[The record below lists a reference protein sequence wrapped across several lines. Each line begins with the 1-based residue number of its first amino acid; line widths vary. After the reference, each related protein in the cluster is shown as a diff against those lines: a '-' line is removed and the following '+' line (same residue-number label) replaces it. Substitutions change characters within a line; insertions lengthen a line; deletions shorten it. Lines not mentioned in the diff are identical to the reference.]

1 MPAATELTLG
11 ERKMTTTRRRF
22 VQGGLAAGA
31 LTAAPATIRA
41 QTTPTAARTLK
52 AVLHGDL
59 RVFDPVW
66 TTANMTSYHAAMVY
80 DMLFGVND
88 KFEPQPQMV
97 SKYGLSDDK
106 KTYTFEL
113 RDGLKFSDGSPVTAR
128 DCVASV
134 RRWGA
139 RDGGGQHMMA
149 RMADT
154 PVKDEKTFQFVMKEP
169 YPLAIE
175 WLAKAATNA
184 CYIMRE
190 KEAMTD
196 PNQQVTTIIGSGPF
210 VMNQDAVVQGQRYV
224 YDKNPGYNPRSEP
237 AVFTSGG
244 KVVNVD
250 RVVFENIADEAT
262 AIAAIRAGEIDL
274 IEYPNVDLLDSLA
287 GEKDIKLEVLNKQ
300 GQLGWA
306 RLNFLHPPFNNV
318 KARQAMLHLIHPTE
332 VMKATFGDE
341 KYFRGCSSLF
351 GMGTPMENDAN
362 IDWFK
367 GAPNIEKA
375 KQLLKESGYD
385 GRPVV
390 VLQATNIAYMN
401 NAANLIAQ
409 WMRQAGFN
417 VSLQASDWGAVVTRR
432 AVKSAP
438 DQGGWNVFFTSG
450 SVNAFGNP
458 VSLSGHSASGEKG
471 WFGWPSD
478 EKHEAFRDKWAQASN
493 DAERKQIA
501 REMQQNAWDFVPH
514 AYFGQWFQP
523 AALRNLTGLIG
534 MPELIPFWNV
544 KKG

>member
-1 MPAATELTLG
+1 
-11 ERKMTTTRRRF
+11 MTTTRRRF
-22 VQGGLAAGA
+22 VQGSLAAGA
-31 LTAAPATIRA
+31 LVAAPATIRA
-41 QTTPTAARTLK
+41 QATPSVDRTIR

-59 RVFDPVW
+59 RVFDPIW
-66 TTANMTSYHAAMVY
+66 TTANMTSYHAGMVY
-80 DMLFGVND
+80 DTLFGVND
-88 KFEPQPQMV
+88 KYEPQPQMV
-97 SKYGLSDDK
+97 SKWGLSDDR

-113 RDGLKFSDGSPVTAR
+113 RDGLRFTDGTPVTAK
-128 DCVASV
+128 DCVASM
-134 RRWGA
+134 RRWAA

-149 RMADT
+149 RLADT
-154 PVKDEKTFQFVMKEP
+154 PIKDDKTFQVVMKES
-169 YPLAIE
+169 YPLLVE
-175 WLAKAATNA
+175 WLAKAATNV

-190 KEAMTD
+190 KEAQTD
-196 PNQQVTTIIGSGPF
+196 PMQQVQTIIGSGPF
-210 VMNQDAVVQGQRYV
+210 VFNQDAVVQGQRYV
-224 YDKNPGYNPRSEP
+224 YDRNPNYAPRSEP

-300 GQLGWA
+300 GQLGWV
-306 RLNFLHPPFNNV
+306 RVNWLHPPFNNV

-351 GMGTPMENDAN
+351 GMSTPMENDAN

-367 GAPNIEKA
+367 GGQNIEKA
-375 KQLLKESGYD
+375 KQLVKESGYD

-417 VSLQASDWGAVVTRR
+417 VSLQASDWGAVITRR
-432 AVKSAP
+432 AVKSPP

-458 VSLSGHSASGEKG
+458 VALSGHAANGEKG

-478 EKHEAFRDKWAQASN
+478 EKHEAFRDKWAKAES
-493 DAERKQIA
+493 DAERKQVA
-501 REMQQNAWDFVPH
+501 RDMQQNAWDFVPH
-514 AYFGQWFQP
+514 MYFGQWFQP
-523 AALRNLTGLIG
+523 SAQRKLSGLIG

>member
-11 ERKMTTTRRRF
+11 EREMTTTRRRF

-224 YDKNPGYNPRSEP
+224 YDKNAGYNPRSEP

-274 IEYPNVDLLDSLA
+274 IEYPNVDLLDSLV